1 MHSHLIV
8 VTFEQEEEAPRVY
21 DSLQRMRGSSRL
33 GLDEAAVVTKDPE
46 GTLSVIQEK
55 KLLPA
60 GVGRGDNL
68 ANPIITLLFGD
79 PPDEVLQT
87 LGGMGFDD
95 RFREQVLQAM
105 AGNCS
110 ALVILTPRDSQVDRG
125 RLLGILTLFKGK
137 VFETTLPLEVEA
149 ALAKGWEA

>member
-1 MHSHLIV
+1 M
-8 VTFEQEEEAPRVY
+8 TFEQEEEAPRVY

-33 GLDEAAVVTKDPE
+33 GLDEAAVVSKNPE

-55 KLLPA
+55 ELSPA

-68 ANPIITLLFGD
+68 TNPIVTLLFGD
-79 PPDEVLQT
+79 PPDEMLQT

-105 AGNCS
+105 PDNSS
-110 ALVILTPRDSQVDRG
+110 ALLILMPRDDQVDRG
-125 RLLGILTLFKGK
+125 RLLGILTLFKGQ
-137 VFETTLPLEVEA
+137 VFETTLPRAVEA
-149 ALAKGWEA
+149 ALVKGWEA

>member
-8 VTFEQEEEAPRVY
+8 VTFEQEDEAPKVY

-33 GLDEAAVVTKDPE
+33 GLNEATVVTKDRA
-46 GTLSVIQEK
+46 GTLSLIQK
-55 KLLPA
+55 RKLPPA
-60 GVGRGDNL
+60 GGGRGDNL
-68 ANPIITLLFGD
+68 ANPIIILLFGD
-79 PPDEVLQT
+79 PPDEMLQA
-87 LGGMGFDD
+87 LAGEGFDD

-110 ALVILTPRDSQVDRG
+110 ALVILTPRDSRVDRG

-137 VFETTLPLEVEA
+137 VFETTLPQEVEA